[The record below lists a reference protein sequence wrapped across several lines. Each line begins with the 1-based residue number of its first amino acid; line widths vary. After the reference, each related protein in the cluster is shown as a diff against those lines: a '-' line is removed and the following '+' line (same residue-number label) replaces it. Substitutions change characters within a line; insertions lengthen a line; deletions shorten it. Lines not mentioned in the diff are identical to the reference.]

1 MSAGL
6 PILVSNNS
14 GFGEVLKKVR
24 FGSQCVIDSDD
35 TEKWT
40 KEIEKVWTK
49 GRKLRLEESEA
60 VRDSYAQ
67 EYKWED
73 QCRNLV
79 ETMKSI
85 HRGRELLVPLIHSFM
100 HYTEYITCSVIHSC
114 KKQLPNCI

>member
-35 TEKWT
+35 AEKWA

-49 GRKLRLEESEA
+49 GRKYRLA
-60 VRDSYAQ
+60 
-67 EYKWED
+67 
-73 QCRNLV
+73 
-79 ETMKSI
+79 
-85 HRGRELLVPLIHSFM
+85 
-100 HYTEYITCSVIHSC
+100 
-114 KKQLPNCI
+114 